1 MKNSDKKI
9 VYSILL
15 GLCILLLLG
24 AAGSYD
30 QKCEQE
36 DAQIQ
41 QELQD
46 EYKYNQLMIEH
57 YEDSIY

>member
-15 GLCILLLLG
+15 GLYILLLLG
-24 AAGSYD
+24 AVGSYD

-57 YEDSIY
+57 YENSIY

>member
-1 MKNSDKKI
+1 MKNSDKKM
-9 VYSILL
+9 VYSIILGFIILTLL
-15 GLCILLLLG
+15 GI
-24 AAGSYD
+24 AGSYD

-36 DAQIQ
+36 DVQIQ